1 MLRKGV
7 RHVAH
12 DDAVGVGA
20 EYLVPHVRGEAVVD
34 AEHHD
39 KGRNAQGDAQDGHDG
54 DDVDEGLLAAGKQV
68 ASGDKEREAHVF
80 SPVPART
87 PRLPDA
93 GAGRE

>member
-1 MLRKGV
+1 MVRKGV

-39 KGRNAQGDAQDGHDG
+39 KGRNAEGDAQNGHDG
-54 DDVDEGLLAAGKQV
+54 DDVDEGLLAPGEQV
-68 ASGDKEREAHVF
+68 PSGDKEREAQGV
-80 SPVPART
+80 SPVP
-87 PRLPDA
+87 DA
-93 GAGRE
+93 